1 MRTKNIRKILSD
13 NVKYYRFKN
22 GYTQEE
28 LAEKCD
34 LSPRYLSDIENS
46 KENIPID
53 TLEVIAFY
61 LKVDPYILLKE
72 RKYKLLPKGVN
83 MKKKDSFFAYINQL
97 ELSFQE
103 NLVFF

>member
-1 MRTKNIRKILSD
+1 MWFKSKIFKWYRKAYPAYFDTYSKID
-13 NVKYYRFKN
+13 
-22 GYTQEE
+22 E
-28 LAEKCD
+28 LIK
-34 LSPRYLSDIENS
+34 YLSDIENS
-46 KENIPID
+46 KGNIPID

-83 MKKKDSFFAYINQL
+83 MKKKDSFFVYINQL